1 MYCLGFLYG
10 FKQRDRDFIFYTQR
24 HRHRPCLGELLAQRP
39 QELNVVLG
47 HFGAFRQ
54 LFLHI
59 VRHMKHFFKL
69 ITMWA
74 VEGEKLQYLGFA
86 SDRFIQRDIL
96 FTVADLCCRGAKS

>member
-1 MYCLGFLYG
+1 M
-10 FKQRDRDFIFYTQR
+10 
-24 HRHRPCLGELLAQRP
+24 
-39 QELNVVLG
+39 VLG

-96 FTVADLCCRGAKS
+96 FTVADCAAEALKAKTIPASASQIFFMINSLRLIHWR